1 MSRQTKL
8 PSWWDRELDDSQK
21 PIRQDVRQAA
31 NSIWSRACTQVYK
44 ILGDRT
50 EAPDLFEKAVQDVS
64 LYLDKINEPP
74 TNPGGLLLHAV
85 RRLARRVAWRRDRV
99 RAVGGLTDLPNLPA
113 EWNAAERLDR
123 KIFVEELLEVL
134 RPESQG
140 VLRLRLQGLSW
151 DEIGEMFQV
160 DAAILQKRFWRDV
173 RRAHLRLLREA
184 EERRAEKS

>member
-1 MSRQTKL
+1 MSRPTKL
-8 PSWWDRELDDSQK
+8 PSWWDREADDSQK

-31 NSIWSRACTQVYK
+31 RDIWSRVCAQVHR

-50 EAPDLFEKAVQDVS
+50 EAPELFERAIQDVS

-74 TNPGGLLLHAV
+74 TNPGGLLLVAV

-113 EWNAAERLDR
+113 KWSETESIDR
-123 KIFVEELLEVL
+123 KIFVDELFAVL

-160 DAAILQKRFWRDV
+160 DSAILQKRFWRDV
-173 RRAHLRLLREA
+173 RRSHLRLLREA
-184 EERRAEKS
+184 QEHRAGKS